1 MKADR
6 LVATLL
12 LLQARGRVT
21 VREVAEE
28 LEVSERTARRDLEAL
43 TTAGVPVY
51 SQRGRGGGWSLVGGA
66 RTDLTGFT
74 SREIGALFLA
84 AGPLAASP
92 ELRAALRKLMRA
104 VPAPMRP
111 HAEAASKAILV
122 DGLDWSRTAGGSGSH
137 RHALERAVL
146 DGRQVRLGYTHADRA
161 PTEGDL
167 GEGGLDERG
176 LGEGDLDERDPDER
190 GLGEGDLDERDPD
203 ERGLGERGSGERGSG
218 GSGSDDGWSGD
229 RWSGER
235 VAGER
240 EAGRRTVDPLGLVSK
255 AGRWYLVAG
264 TGEGLRT
271 FRLSRVTSVEPTGA
285 PVRRPEGFELA
296 SAWRELASEVEQRL
310 SAASVRAHADAD
322 ALPVL
327 RRLLGG
333 RLRTGEVQPDGRV
346 AFTADGPSVEV
357 LAAQLAGLGARIE
370 VLDPPQARESLVR
383 LGRSLTAVYG
393 GHDGCHDDQRRDSR
407 FPLGTYYVEDASVPV
422 MAATP

>member
-122 DGLDWSRTAGGSGSH
+122 DGLDWSRTAGSSGPH

-146 DGRQVRLGYTHADRA
+146 DGRQVRLGYAHADRA

-176 LGEGDLDERDPDER
+176 LSEGDPDER
-190 GLGEGDLDERDPD
+190 GL
-203 ERGLGERGSGERGSG
+203 GERGSG
-218 GSGSDDGWSGD
+218 GSGSDDGWSG
-229 RWSGER
+229 ER

-240 EAGRRTVDPLGLVSK
+240 GAGRRTVDPLGLVSK

-346 AFTADGPSVEV
+346 AFIADGPSVEV

-370 VLDPPQARESLVR
+370 VLEPPEARESLVR

-393 GHDGCHDDQRRDSR
+393 GCDGCHDHRRDSH
-407 FPLGTYYVEDASVPV
+407 FPIGTYYVEDASVPV
-422 MAATP
+422 MAATG

>member
-43 TTAGVPVY
+43 TSAGVPVY

-122 DGLDWSRTAGGSGSH
+122 DGLDWSRTAGGSGPH

-146 DGRQVRLGYTHADRA
+146 DGRQVLLGYAHADQA
-161 PTEGDL
+161 ATEGDL
-167 GEGGLDERG
+167 G
-176 LGEGDLDERDPDER
+176 
-190 GLGEGDLDERDPD
+190 
-203 ERGLGERGSGERGSG
+203 
-218 GSGSDDGWSGD
+218 DDGPGR
-229 RWSGER
+229 RWSVER
-235 VAGER
+235 AAGER
-240 EAGRRTVDPLGLVSK
+240 AIGERAGGERAGGERAAGERAIGERAGGERAAGERTVDPLGLVSK

-285 PVRRPEGFELA
+285 PVLRPEGFELA
-296 SAWRELASEVEQRL
+296 TAWRELVSEVEQRL
-310 SAASVRAHADAD
+310 SAASVRAHADPD

-327 RRLLGG
+327 RQLLGG

-370 VLDPPQARESLVR
+370 VLDPPEARESLGR
-383 LGRSLTAVYG
+383 LGRSLTAVYD
-393 GHDGCHDDQRRDSR
+393 GHQDDPRGDSR
-407 FPLGTYYVEDASVPV
+407 FPLGTYYVHDASVPV
-422 MAATP
+422 MAANR

>member
-43 TTAGVPVY
+43 TSAGVPVY

-84 AGPLAASP
+84 AGPLSASP

-111 HAEAASKAILV
+111 HAEAAAKAILV
-122 DGLDWSRTAGGSGSH
+122 DGLDWSRTAGGSGPH

-146 DGRQVRLGYTHADRA
+146 DGRQVRLGYAHADLA
-161 PTEGDL
+161 LAEGDL
-167 GEGGLDERG
+167 GEDGSGGRG
-176 LGEGDLDERDPDER
+176 WGV
-190 GLGEGDLDERDPD
+190 
-203 ERGLGERGSGERGSG
+203 RGSGGHGSDEGDSG
-218 GSGSDDGWSGD
+218 GSGSGA

-235 VAGER
+235 VTGE
-240 EAGRRTVDPLGLVSK
+240 RTVDPLGLVSK

-310 SAASVRAHADAD
+310 SAVSVRAHADPD

-327 RRLLGG
+327 RQLLGG

-370 VLDPPQARESLVR
+370 VLGPPEARESLVR
-383 LGRSLTAVYG
+383 LGRSLAAVYG
-393 GHDGCHDDQRRDSR
+393 GDGGRHDDLRRDSH
-407 FPLGTYYVEDASVPV
+407 FPLGTYYTDDASVPV
-422 MAATP
+422 MAATR

>member
-43 TTAGVPVY
+43 TSAGVPVY

-84 AGPLAASP
+84 AGPLSASP

-111 HAEAASKAILV
+111 HAEAAAKAILV
-122 DGLDWSRTAGGSGSH
+122 DGLDWSRTAGGSGPH

-146 DGRQVRLGYTHADRA
+146 DGRQVRLGYAHADLA
-161 PTEGDL
+161 LAEGDL
-167 GEGGLDERG
+167 GED
-176 LGEGDLDERDPDER
+176 
-190 GLGEGDLDERDPD
+190 
-203 ERGLGERGSGERGSG
+203 GSGGRGWGGCGSGVRGAGGHGAGGHGADEGGSG
-218 GSGSDDGWSGD
+218 GSGSGV

-235 VAGER
+235 MTGE
-240 EAGRRTVDPLGLVSK
+240 RTVDPLGLVSK

-310 SAASVRAHADAD
+310 SAVSVRAHADPD

-327 RRLLGG
+327 RQLLGG

-370 VLDPPQARESLVR
+370 VLGPPEARESLVR
-383 LGRSLTAVYG
+383 LGRSLAAVYG
-393 GHDGCHDDQRRDSR
+393 GYGGRHDDQQRDSR
-407 FPLGTYYVEDASVPV
+407 FPLGTYYTDDASVPV
-422 MAATP
+422 MAATR

>member
-43 TTAGVPVY
+43 TSAGVPVY

-84 AGPLAASP
+84 AGPLSASP

-111 HAEAASKAILV
+111 HAEAAAKAILV
-122 DGLDWSRTAGGSGSH
+122 DGLDWSRTAGGSGPH

-146 DGRQVRLGYTHADRA
+146 DGRQVRLGYAHADLA
-161 PTEGDL
+161 LAEGDL
-167 GEGGLDERG
+167 GEDGSGGHG
-176 LGEGDLDERDPDER
+176 WGGC
-190 GLGEGDLDERDPD
+190 GSGV
-203 ERGLGERGSGERGSG
+203 RGSGGHGSGGHGADEGDSG
-218 GSGSDDGWSGD
+218 GSGSGA

-235 VAGER
+235 MTGE
-240 EAGRRTVDPLGLVSK
+240 RTVDPLGLVSK

-296 SAWRELASEVEQRL
+296 SAWREVASEVEQRL
-310 SAASVRAHADAD
+310 SAVSVRAHADPD

-327 RRLLGG
+327 RQLLGG

-370 VLDPPQARESLVR
+370 VLGPPEARESLVR
-383 LGRSLTAVYG
+383 LGRSLAAVYG
-393 GHDGCHDDQRRDSR
+393 GYGGRHDDQQRDSR
-407 FPLGTYYVEDASVPV
+407 FPLGTYYTDDASVPV
-422 MAATP
+422 MAATR

>member
-43 TTAGVPVY
+43 TSAGVPVY

-122 DGLDWSRTAGGSGSH
+122 DGLDWSRTAGSSGPH

-146 DGRQVRLGYTHADRA
+146 DGRQVRLGYAHAERA

-167 GEGGLDERG
+167 GEHGLDERG
-176 LGEGDLDERDPDER
+176 SGEGGPGELGFAER
-190 GLGEGDLDERDPD
+190 GLGGI
-203 ERGLGERGSGERGSG
+203 GSGEGGSVGSG
-218 GSGSDDGWSGD
+218 SGD

-235 VAGER
+235 VAGE
-240 EAGRRTVDPLGLVSK
+240 RTVDPLGLVSK

-310 SAASVRAHADAD
+310 SAASVRARADAD

-327 RRLLGG
+327 RQLLGG

-370 VLDPPQARESLVR
+370 VLDPPEARESLVR

-393 GHDGCHDDQRRDSR
+393 GYDGRDDDQLRDSH
-407 FPLGTYYVEDASVPV
+407 FPVGTYYVEDASVPV
-422 MAATP
+422 MAATR

>member
-21 VREVAEE
+21 VREVAGE

-43 TTAGVPVY
+43 TSAGVPVY

-84 AGPLAASP
+84 AGPLSASP
-92 ELRAALRKLMRA
+92 ELRSALRKLTRA

-111 HAEAASKAILV
+111 HAEAAAKAILV
-122 DGLDWSRTAGGSGSH
+122 DGPDWSRTEGGSGPH

-146 DGRQVRLGYTHADRA
+146 DGLRVRLGYAPSDR
-161 PTEGDL
+161 PGTGGDP
-167 GEGGLDERG
+167 GEDG
-176 LGEGDLDERDPDER
+176 LGEDGFGED
-190 GLGEGDLDERDPD
+190 GLGED
-203 ERGLGERGSGERGSG
+203 GLGESPGYVGPGHERPGDVRVGGEG
-218 GSGSDDGWSGD
+218 
-229 RWSGER
+229 
-235 VAGER
+235 
-240 EAGRRTVDPLGLVSK
+240 AGRVRTVDPLGLVSK

-264 TGEGLRT
+264 TAEGPRT
-271 FRLSRVTSVEPTGA
+271 FRLGRVTSVEPTGE
-285 PVRRPEGFELA
+285 PVRRPEGFDLA
-296 SAWRELASEVEQRL
+296 SVWRELAAGVERRL
-310 SAASVRAHADAD
+310 SAVSVRARADPD

-327 RRLLGG
+327 RHLLGG

-346 AFTADGPSVEV
+346 AFTADGPSLDV
-357 LAAQLAGLGARIE
+357 LTAQLAGLGDRIE
-370 VLDPPQARESLVR
+370 VLGPPEARESLVR

-393 GHDGCHDDQRRDSR
+393 GRHDDHSDSRGDSR
-407 FPLGTYYVEDASVPV
+407 FPIGTYYIDDASVPV
-422 MAATP
+422 MAATR

>member
-43 TTAGVPVY
+43 TSAGVPVY

-84 AGPLAASP
+84 AGPLSASP

-122 DGLDWSRTAGGSGSH
+122 DGLDWSRTAGGSGPH

-146 DGRQVRLGYTHADRA
+146 DGRQVLLGYAYADRA
-161 PTEGDL
+161 TAEGDL
-167 GEGGLDERG
+167 G
-176 LGEGDLDERDPDER
+176 
-190 GLGEGDLDERDPD
+190 
-203 ERGLGERGSGERGSG
+203 
-218 GSGSDDGWSGD
+218 DDGPGR
-229 RWSGER
+229 RWPVERAAGER
-235 VAGER
+235 VIGERAAGER
-240 EAGRRTVDPLGLVSK
+240 AAGERTVDPLGLVSK

-285 PVRRPEGFELA
+285 PVLRPEGFELA
-296 SAWRELASEVEQRL
+296 AAWRELVSEVEQRL
-310 SAASVRAHADAD
+310 SAASVRAHADPD

-327 RRLLGG
+327 RQLLGG

-370 VLDPPQARESLVR
+370 VLDPPEARESLVR

-393 GHDGCHDDQRRDSR
+393 GQDDPRRDSR
-407 FPLGTYYVEDASVPV
+407 FPLGTYYVHDASVPV
-422 MAATP
+422 MAANR

>member
-43 TTAGVPVY
+43 TSAGVPVY

-84 AGPLAASP
+84 AGPLSASP

-111 HAEAASKAILV
+111 HAEAAAKAILV
-122 DGLDWSRTAGGSGSH
+122 DGLDWSRTAGGSGPH

-146 DGRQVRLGYTHADRA
+146 DGRQVRLGYAHADLA
-161 PTEGDL
+161 LAEGDL
-167 GEGGLDERG
+167 GEDDSGGRG
-176 LGEGDLDERDPDER
+176 WSGCGSGVRGAGGHGAGGHGSGGHGADEGD
-190 GLGEGDLDERDPD
+190 
-203 ERGLGERGSGERGSG
+203 SG
-218 GSGSDDGWSGD
+218 GSGSGA

-235 VAGER
+235 MTGE
-240 EAGRRTVDPLGLVSK
+240 RTVDPLGLVSK

-310 SAASVRAHADAD
+310 SAVSVRAHADPD

-327 RRLLGG
+327 RQLLGG

-370 VLDPPQARESLVR
+370 VLGPPEARESLVR
-383 LGRSLTAVYG
+383 LGRSLAAVYG
-393 GHDGCHDDQRRDSR
+393 GYGGRHDDQQRDSR
-407 FPLGTYYVEDASVPV
+407 FPLGTYYTDDASVPV
-422 MAATP
+422 MAATR